1 MDAEQRRRAFDAV
14 DRATDL
20 PMLVLSLL
28 LVPIIVV
35 PFLVTIPPGWVFAW
49 ESVGWVIWAA
59 FALELTVK
67 TYLAPRRLHY
77 LHSHWFDVVI
87 VFVPF
92 LRAFRIFYALRA
104 LQLLRLGSLAA

>member
-59 FALELTVK
+59 FALGLTVK
-67 TYLAPRRLHY
+67 TYLALRRT
-77 LHSHWFDVVI
+77 
-87 VFVPF
+87 VPPSVA
-92 LRAFRIFYALRA
+92 RSSGGRSARPVRRGSALRA
-104 LQLLRLGSLAA
+104 W